1 MSNSLAFKCYL
12 LSNGG
17 SDSVEIRRFTIEENV
32 VGNFTYLKEKV
43 RSIYPQLLRENFDL
57 LYTGKSINISSLNC
71 LFDYQLFIVTD
82 EEGDKVTLSSDDELV
97 AALMCCQRK
106 EDEPFR
112 LMIKIAGG
120 TSSIN
125 PATAPTASSNAAP
138 TGNQQGEVHWGVTCD
153 GCQEQ
158 VKGFRYKCFQ
168 CPDFDLC
175 GKCESSG
182 IHPGHSMLRVT
193 SGIVINLSYFTDY
206 VIELFE
212 PNFCFVVFLAH

>member
-1 MSNSLAFKCYL
+1 MKILIFFILVRL
-12 LSNGG
+12 LFFL
-17 SDSVEIRRFTIEENV
+17 V
-32 VGNFTYLKEKV
+32 
-43 RSIYPQLLRENFDL
+43 
-57 LYTGKSINISSLNC
+57 LNC
-71 LFDYQLFIVTD
+71 LSDCQLFIVTD

-97 AALMCCQRK
+97 ASLMCCQRK

-120 TSSIN
+120 TSPIN
-125 PATAPTASSNAAP
+125 PATDP

-153 GCQEQ
+153 GCQGQ
-158 VKGFRYKCFQ
+158 VRGFRYKCFQ

-193 SGIVINLSYFTDY
+193 AGIVINFSYFTDN
-206 VIELFE
+206 VIELF
-212 PNFCFVVFLAH
+212 